1 MANINAV
8 YQQQNTVSILR
19 EGIKSIAEDDL
30 LSKTDI
36 RVLLALLTELN
47 GFSDPYDRK
56 EDPLNYK
63 LLDTESIADFLDL
76 KYKEVRKSIKNL
88 KKAGYIEQ
96 GDSSSVS
103 NGYRFTF

>member
-8 YQQQNTVSILR
+8 YQQQNTVSIPR

-47 GFSDPYDRK
+47 GFSDPYNRK
-56 EDPLNYK
+56 EDRLNYK
-63 LLDTESIADFLDL
+63 L
-76 KYKEVRKSIKNL
+76 
-88 KKAGYIEQ
+88 
-96 GDSSSVS
+96 
-103 NGYRFTF
+103 